1 MTGPNSVS
9 STSSTHSSSTRPP
22 SSSIRNE
29 SPAKAIIDGATDART
44 GRVDTKKLA
53 GMVADAAHTDPKAAT
68 AAYKQIETE
77 LMATKGFGEVSRFAQ
92 DFKAASAAP
101 QRDMIPGPSLTG
113 VGYGVG
119 RAGYTTLVRNPILEV
134 RWEATTSAW
143 TNRGGFTAPLER
155 ELVSR
160 GITVV
165 DGVRPAPAG
174 SVSKPAGFSSLP
186 IDQQRSM
193 AARAANTNG
202 AAAETAIRDRYR
214 NAGFEATRLHDPGS
228 TNRVQNGARNVDVV
242 VNERAAD
249 PRNNR
254 RIEVES
260 KAGRTG
266 MGGSVTEPGTVRYE
280 IARDAER
287 LADNVSIRRA
297 GSVLEGVGKVAKPV
311 GLVLDAIEVGSAFRA
326 DGNRIGENTG
336 RAISS
341 VAGSAAGALG
351 GAQLGATIGAVGG
364 PVGAVVGGVVG
375 GIVGGIAGSE
385 IGKSA
390 FNWVSGWF

>member
-1 MTGPNSVS
+1 MSGPNSVS
-9 STSSTHSSSTRPP
+9 SSSSTQSSSTRPP
-22 SSSIRNE
+22 SSVRTD
-29 SPAKAIIDGATDART
+29 SPAKAIIASATDART
-44 GRVDTKKLA
+44 GQVDTKKLA
-53 GMVADAAHTDPKAAT
+53 GMVADAARTDPRAAT

-77 LMATKGFGEVSRFAQ
+77 LMATRGFGEVSRFSQ
-92 DFKAASAAP
+92 DFKAASTAP
-101 QRDMIPGPSLTG
+101 QHDMIPGPSLAG

-119 RAGYTTLVRNPILEV
+119 RAGYTTLVRNPILEI

-143 TNRGGFTAPLER
+143 TNKGGFTAPLVR
-155 ELVSR
+155 ELETR

-186 IDQQRSM
+186 IDQQRSA

-214 NAGFEATRLHDPGS
+214 NDGFEATRLHDEGS

-242 VNERAAD
+242 VTVPAAD

-260 KAGRTG
+260 KAGRTA
-266 MGGSVTEPGTVRYE
+266 MGGSVTESGTVRYE

-311 GLVLDAIEVGSAFRA
+311 GLVLDVIEVGSAFRA

-336 RAISS
+336 RAVSG
-341 VAGSAAGALG
+341 VAGSAAGAIG

-364 PVGAVVGGVVG
+364 PVGVVVGGVVG

-390 FNWVSGWF
+390 FNWVSSWF